1 MLRIL
6 HSTNISFAVLFFIW
20 LGLSIALLP
29 LLESAQK
36 NKMYNHFASNSIH
49 SKKTLPENLKQ
60 FGHPGSVAAGHHP
73 GRFGT
78 SPRAARRQLL
88 RPVNKPCNHQISLW
102 HTLELQ
108 IEWRKIGTQPFR
120 KEVGAFKATKACK
133 KRSATTS
140 WSNAVMMEKRSRNVA
155 SIQSQRVLPQNVSSD
170 HFKCNLF
177 QWHGNVARN
186 SSLVNIACPLGK
198 AHLRLNFGSPFV
210 EARKV
215 SCNNRPSY
223 FLRFKTSLE
232 MEKKALKSCFSVQR
246 DVPVVAICWCSCHWR
261 QDLSVGGGINFA
273 TLEIVLKLRYRKRKS
288 LQTALFSCV
297 VVSSR
302 HLVLCTWWCYEG
314 ARWMNTKISQWN
326 VI

>member
-1 MLRIL
+1 MIFVHINCSPKQTALSLAFTWGVSISALTSAGEEPLQVFSYTGELERGLALHLVSCAWEKALLCFICYFMLRIL

-49 SKKTLPENLKQ
+49 SKKPLPENLKQ

-88 RPVNKPCNHQISLW
+88 RPDVNKPWNHQISLW

-170 HFKCNLF
+170 L
-177 QWHGNVARN
+177 
-186 SSLVNIACPLGK
+186 
-198 AHLRLNFGSPFV
+198 
-210 EARKV
+210 
-215 SCNNRPSY
+215 Y
-223 FLRFKTSLE
+223 
-232 MEKKALKSCFSVQR
+232 
-246 DVPVVAICWCSCHWR
+246 
-261 QDLSVGGGINFA
+261 
-273 TLEIVLKLRYRKRKS
+273 
-288 LQTALFSCV
+288 
-297 VVSSR
+297 
-302 HLVLCTWWCYEG
+302 
-314 ARWMNTKISQWN
+314 
-326 VI
+326 